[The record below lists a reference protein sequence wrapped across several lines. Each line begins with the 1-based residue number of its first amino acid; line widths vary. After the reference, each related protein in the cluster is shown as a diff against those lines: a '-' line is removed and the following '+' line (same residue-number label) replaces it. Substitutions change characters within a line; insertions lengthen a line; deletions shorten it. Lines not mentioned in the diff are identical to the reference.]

1 MKIIYAGFE
10 VPILVLLKIQ
20 VFWDVLS
27 HQMVVLS
34 VVKDQNALTFRG
46 MHIDP
51 EDGGSIVCLKLQE
64 LLIQQHIVT
73 SQ

>member
-1 MKIIYAGFE
+1 
-10 VPILVLLKIQ
+10 
-20 VFWDVLS
+20 
-27 HQMVVLS
+27 MVVLS